1 MFTIP
6 LRGMKAKVKYH
17 RGWGDLY
24 PSNSNENDRIYAKNS
39 MLTPDQNT
47 IIYLMFLNGIL
58 FLCLNFIACSIVFP
72 GPKGSKRIGYVLIVS
87 VILVVSAQ
95 QEYQALLYFNF
106 APDDIQKILLFG
118 MIFPVFL
125 ISTVYYRLKKNHLE
139 KNSRSGKTPSRG
151 ENNATD

>member
-1 MFTIP
+1 
-6 LRGMKAKVKYH
+6 
-17 RGWGDLY
+17 
-24 PSNSNENDRIYAKNS
+24 

-47 IIYLMFLNGIL
+47 IVYLMFLNGIL
-58 FLCLNFIACSIVFP
+58 FLGLNFIACSIVFP

-95 QEYQALLYFNF
+95 QEYQALLYFDF
-106 APDDIQKILLFG
+106 APGDAQKILLFG

-139 KNSRSGKTPSRG
+139 KNPHQ
-151 ENNATD
+151 